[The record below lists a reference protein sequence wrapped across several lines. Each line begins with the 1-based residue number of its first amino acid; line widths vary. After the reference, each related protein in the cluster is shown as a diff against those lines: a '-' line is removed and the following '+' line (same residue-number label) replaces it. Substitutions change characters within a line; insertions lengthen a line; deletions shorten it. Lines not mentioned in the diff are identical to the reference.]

1 MIGGTGLGCL
11 RGGPAWARPE
21 VVLGGIALLLGIS
34 LPGAGVRASVVTG
47 SLADSVGFLDAH
59 KGQTAI
65 AALVCSLDR
74 GDTLLAI
81 DPSRRMIPGSNAKL
95 FTTGS
100 FLRRYGPSYRRDT
113 VLLARG
119 KASLGDHGKKV
130 RFKGDLVLRG
140 SGMPDVYQILAPGS
154 RGLLDSLAFLLKA
167 QGLEKFEG
175 TLWVDGSLFAPEPYG
190 PGWAIDDLQY
200 WYGAPVN
207 AVMANGN
214 GATLS
219 VTGTD
224 HGAAIVFDP
233 PETPLRV
240 ESTVTIGDSGVA
252 PRLDVARAPGSH
264 VLQVTGTVPRGS
276 MLRKQVSVPDPDSA
290 AAVVFLGAMR
300 RAGIAVKADARVLP
314 PLGSTGKEEAKGI
327 GPLYAAD
334 GGRSTART
342 TSWKDVKRD
351 RAASV
356 LALASPPTGDILGD
370 VNAISM
376 NAEAEALLRLLDPAP
391 SGKTRAGGLSQVM
404 GWAAR
409 SGVDTL
415 DLSLVDGSGLSP
427 MDLVT
432 PRAVVTW
439 LTAMDRDSTVGTVF
453 RGGLAKPGGLGT
465 LHGRLGGLESGA
477 LVNAKSGTLSNV
489 SALSGYLTTAAGEHL
504 VFSILSNGSRGS
516 VTASKEAEDRLLLL
530 LSRYRREAAR
540 PAWAPPFGI
549 PR

>member
-1 MIGGTGLGCL
+1 LIGGTGRGIF
-11 RGGPAWARPE
+11 RGGPARARPGI
-21 VVLGGIALLLGIS
+21 VLGAIALLLT
-34 LPGAGVRASVVTG
+34 LFHAEARASLIRG
-47 SLADSVGFLDAH
+47 ALADSVSFLDAH
-59 KGQTAI
+59 RGQTET

-100 FLRRYGPSYRRDT
+100 FLRQYGPSYRRDT
-113 VLLARG
+113 VVLARG
-119 KASLGDHGKKV
+119 KSSLGDHGRKV
-130 RFKGDLVLRG
+130 RFQGDLVLRG

-154 RGLLDSLAFLLKA
+154 RGLLDSLAFLLRA
-167 QGLEKFEG
+167 QGLERFEG

-190 PGWAIDDLQY
+190 PGWAVDDLPY

-214 GATLS
+214 GATLI

-224 HGAAIVFDP
+224 HGVTVGFDP
-233 PETPLRV
+233 PETPLEV
-240 ESTVTIGDSGVA
+240 EAAVTAEAGTP
-252 PRLDVARAPGSH
+252 PRLDVSRAPGSH
-264 VLQVTGTVPRGS
+264 VLQVMGNVPKGAV
-276 MLRKQVSVPDPDSA
+276 LRRQVSVPDPDSA
-290 AAVVFLGAMR
+290 AAIVFLGAMR
-300 RAGIAVKADARVLP
+300 RAGIVVKADARVLP
-314 PLGSTGKEEAKGI
+314 PSGSVSREKRAKDVARLI
-327 GPLYAAD
+327 APADADHAA
-334 GGRSTART
+334 RATN
-342 TSWKDVKRD
+342 WKDVKGD
-351 RAASV
+351 HAAPV
-356 LALASPPTGDILGD
+356 LALASPRTGDILGD

-391 SGKTRAGGLSQVM
+391 TGKTRAGGLAQVM
-404 GWAAR
+404 SWAAR
-409 SGVDTL
+409 EGVDTL

-432 PRAVVTW
+432 PRAIVIW
-439 LTAMDRDSTVGTVF
+439 LTAMDRDSTLGPVF
-453 RGGLAKPGGLGT
+453 RGGLARPGGLGT
-465 LHGRLGGLESGA
+465 LHGRLGSLEGGA
-477 LVNAKSGTLSNV
+477 EVNAKSGTLSNV

-516 VTASKEAEDRLLLL
+516 VSTAKEAEDRLVLL

-540 PAWAPPFGI
+540 PTWAPPFGI

>member
-1 MIGGTGLGCL
+1 MVSVPQARATVITG
-11 RGGPAWARPE
+11 A
-21 VVLGGIALLLGIS
+21 
-34 LPGAGVRASVVTG
+34 
-47 SLADSVGFLDAH
+47 LADSVGFLDAH
-59 KGQTAI
+59 RGQTETAV
-65 AALVCSLDR
+65 LVCSLDR

-100 FLRRYGPSYRRDT
+100 FLREYGPAYRRDT
-113 VLLARG
+113 IVLARG

-130 RFKGDLVLRG
+130 RFQGDLVLRG
-140 SGMPDVYQILAPGS
+140 SGMPDVYQILSPGS
-154 RGLLDSLAFLLKA
+154 RGLLDSLAYLLRA
-167 QGLEKFEG
+167 QGLERFEG
-175 TLWVDGSLFAPEPYG
+175 TIWVDGSLFATEPYG
-190 PGWAIDDLQY
+190 PGWAVDDLPY

-219 VTGTD
+219 ATGTD
-224 HGAAIVFDP
+224 HGVTIALDP

-240 ESTVTIGDSGVA
+240 ESTVTVGDPGTP
-252 PRLDVARAPGSH
+252 PRLDIARAPGSH
-264 VLQVTGTVPRGS
+264 VLQVTGSVPNGV
-276 MLRKQVSVPDPDSA
+276 MLRKQVSVPDPDSS
-290 AAVVFLGAMR
+290 AAVVFVGAMR
-300 RAGIAVKADARVLP
+300 RAGIAVKAEARVLP
-314 PLGSTGKEEAKGI
+314 PFASISREKRAKDVARLIAPAG
-327 GPLYAAD
+327 GHEGAA
-334 GGRSTART
+334 AL
-342 TSWKDVKRD
+342 SWKDVNGD
-351 RAASV
+351 RAAPV
-356 LALASPPTGDILGD
+356 LALASPPTSAILGD

-391 SGKTRAGGLSQVM
+391 TGKTRAGGLARVM
-404 GWAAR
+404 IWAAR
-409 SGVDTL
+409 VGIDTL

-432 PRAVVTW
+432 PRAIVTW
-439 LTAMDRDSTVGTVF
+439 LTAMDRDSTLGPVF
-453 RGGLAKPGGLGT
+453 RAGLARPGGLGT

-477 LVNAKSGTLSNV
+477 ELNAKSGTLSNV

-516 VTASKEAEDRLLLL
+516 VSASKEAEDRLVFL

-540 PAWAPPFGI
+540 PEWAPPFGI